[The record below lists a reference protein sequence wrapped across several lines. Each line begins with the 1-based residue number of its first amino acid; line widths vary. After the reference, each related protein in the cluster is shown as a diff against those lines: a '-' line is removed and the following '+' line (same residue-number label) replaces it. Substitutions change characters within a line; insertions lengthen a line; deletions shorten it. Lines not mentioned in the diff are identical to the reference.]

1 MNRAFTAVLLVLI
14 IVIALFAGI
23 LLSQNNSLKNSENPQ
38 AYVGVAYCGNTVS
51 DGKMMIDKIKGYTNL
66 FVLQSGLLQ
75 RDLKSVD
82 ELGDYAVSAGMY
94 FLPYFGTIVQ
104 SSFSVWLESAK
115 QKWGT
120 HLIGVY
126 YADEPGG
133 RMLDGNVAFKD
144 ALTGDTITKTT
155 YGDIAVQKSN
165 GIVINYQLGG
175 TIHLYEPNGNS
186 DMSEETFY
194 PNGTVQVIKPAATRF
209 TFNSYQQLIYIKPF
223 TDLNDTAQRFNAR
236 DKDNIEFLKTN
247 TTKVFTSDYALYWF
261 DYLAGYDVVLGQ
273 VGWNLTLNQ
282 QIALMRG
289 AADFQNKSWGIVI
302 TWKYQQP
309 PFLANGSEILD
320 QMRTAYECGA
330 KYFVLFD
337 YYVDSDNSAYGT
349 MTDEHFQALQSFW
362 NDVVNNPRV
371 VQESI
376 KADSV
381 LVLPQNYGWGTR
393 WDGDKIWG
401 IFLADAKTHQIWE
414 LMQTTISQHSFNFDI
429 VYEDAH
435 YPLTKNYQNVYST
448 NDLR

>member
-1 MNRAFTAVLLVLI
+1 MKRAFTAIALI
-14 IVIALFAGI
+14 LVIAVAMFIGI
-23 LLSQNNSLKNSENPQ
+23 LLARNDSPKDSENPQ
-38 AYVGVAYCGNTVS
+38 AYVGVAYCGNSVAQ
-51 DGKMMIDKIKGYTNL
+51 GKQMIDKVKGYTNL
-66 FVLQSGLLQ
+66 FVLQSGLLE
-75 RDLKSVD
+75 RDFTSVD
-82 ELGDYAVSAGMY
+82 ELGDYAVAAGMY
-94 FLPYFGTIVQ
+94 FLPYFGTFVQ
-104 SSFSVWLESAK
+104 SSFSVWLETAK

-120 HLIGVY
+120 HLLGVY

-133 RMLDGNVAFKD
+133 KMLDGNVEFKD
-144 ALTGDTITKTT
+144 AVTGDTITKTT

-175 TIHLYEPNGNS
+175 TIHLYEPNSNS

-194 PNGTVQVIKPAATRF
+194 PNGTIQVVKSAATSF
-209 TFNSYQQLIYIKPF
+209 SFSSYQELLDIKPF
-223 TDLNDTAQRFNAR
+223 TDLNDTAQRFNDR
-236 DKDNIEFLKTN
+236 DKNNIEFLKAN
-247 TTKVFTSDYALYWF
+247 STKVFTSDYALYWF
-261 DYLAGYDVVLGQ
+261 DYLSGYDVVLSQ

-289 AADFQNKSWGIVI
+289 AANLQNKSWGIVI

-309 PFLANGSEILD
+309 PYLANGSEILS

-337 YYVDSDNSAYGT
+337 YYVDSNNSVYGT
-349 MTDEHFQALQSFW
+349 MTEDHFQALKSFW
-362 NDVVNNPRV
+362 NDVVNDPQV
-371 VQESI
+371 VQGSI

-401 IFLADAKTHQIWE
+401 IFLSDAKTHQIWD
-414 LMQTTISQHSFNFDI
+414 LMQASLSKHGFNFDI
-429 VYEDAH
+429 VYNDTQ

-448 NDLR
+448 DDVR

>member
-120 HLIGVY
+120 HLLGVY

-133 RMLDGNVAFKD
+133 RMLDGNVEFKD

-209 TFNSYQQLIYIKPF
+209 TFNSYQQLINIKPF

-371 VQESI
+371 VQGSI

-401 IFLADAKTHQIWE
+401 IFLADSKTHQIWE
-414 LMQTTISQHSFNFDI
+414 LMQTTISQHGFNFDI